1 MLQKL
6 LKGLLLYDESTMSG
20 IGQTKQLLGGNGI
33 FDGSSRHKR
42 RIRLHCNTQKHK
54 GKRKI

>member
-20 IGQTKQLLGGNGI
+20 IGQTKQRLGGNGI
-33 FDGSSRHKR
+33 FDGS
-42 RIRLHCNTQKHK
+42 
-54 GKRKI
+54 